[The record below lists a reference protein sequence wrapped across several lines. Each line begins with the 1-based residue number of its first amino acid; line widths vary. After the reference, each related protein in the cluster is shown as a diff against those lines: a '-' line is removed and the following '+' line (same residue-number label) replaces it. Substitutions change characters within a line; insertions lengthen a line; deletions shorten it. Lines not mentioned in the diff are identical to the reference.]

1 MLSLNGL
8 TASWRKTTLML
19 GAALALTSAQT
30 VRAQDW
36 PASPITLVVP
46 YAAGGNT
53 DIMARM
59 LAESLAQEFGQ
70 TVIVDNKGGAGG
82 AIAAEYVARANPDGY
97 TLFFGA
103 NAQTSVAPYVQRIKY
118 DPIKNFKPVS
128 IFGTNGSI
136 LAISSK
142 VPVNNIA
149 ELITYAKANPNKIN
163 YGSGGIGTIAHLASA
178 MFAARAGIQMQH
190 VPYKG
195 GSQTIMDL
203 SAGHIEMYLG
213 NTSEILPLAGTKELK
228 LLAVSS
234 KDRLKDLPNV
244 PTIGETLPGYHIE
257 AWNGVLAPAGT
268 PKAVIDKLEAAAMK
282 AAKNPEVVAKLAK
295 LGIVARG
302 TTSAEHQQIL
312 ESEQVFFRDAVN
324 MAGIKVE

>member
-1 MLSLNGL
+1 MFSLHRLSGL
-8 TASWRKTTLML
+8 MRKTTLML
-19 GAALALTSAQT
+19 GTAITLASTQT
-30 VRAQDW
+30 VHAQAW
-36 PASPITLVVP
+36 PTGPITLVVP

-59 LAESLAQEFGQ
+59 LGESLAQELGQ

-82 AIAAEYVARANPDGY
+82 TIAAEFVTRANPDGY

-118 DPIKNFKPVS
+118 DPIKQFKPIS

-142 VPVNNIA
+142 IPANNIA
-149 ELITYAKANPNKIN
+149 ELIAYAKANPNKIN
-163 YGSGGIGTIAHLASA
+163 YGSGGIGTIAHLASS
-178 MFAARAGIQMQH
+178 MFAARAGIQLQH

-203 SAGHIEMYLG
+203 RSGHIEMYLG
-213 NTSEILPLAGTKELK
+213 NTSEIIPLAGTKELK

-234 KDRLKDLPNV
+234 KERLKDLPNV

-257 AWNGVLAPAGT
+257 AWNGLLAPAGT
-268 PKAVIDKLEAAAMK
+268 PKAIIDKLEAAAMK
-282 AAKNPEVVAKLAK
+282 AAKKPEVIAKLAN

-302 TTSAEHQQIL
+302 TSSAEHQQIL
-312 ESEQVFFRDAVN
+312 ENEQVFFRDAVN